1 MNVTGKEERI
11 IEIKDQLENISYG
24 SENDIN
30 LFISELNML
39 FDKLEDL
46 DRRLTKENKFNYL

>member
-39 FDKLEDL
+39 CDELEDL
-46 DRRLTKENKFNYL
+46 DHRLNQRKEI